1 MDNQTAEALQAF
13 TQRYCDAWQQQRA
26 SLPRSEELYGIPSP
40 CISATDGDAVFWQP
54 QPFSLPA
61 NISAVERAFDIVVQ
75 QPAHSFYTTQ
85 FAGDMQ
91 ARFAG
96 ETMTL
101 LQAWSPDDFQRMQEN
116 LIGHLVVQKRLKLSP
131 TLFIATLDSELD
143 VISVCNVSGEVLKET
158 LGTRRRTTLS
168 ASLASF
174 LNQLDPVL

>member
-1 MDNQTAEALQAF
+1 M
-13 TQRYCDAWQQQRA
+13 
-26 SLPRSEELYGIPSP
+26 
-40 CISATDGDAVFWQP
+40 
-54 QPFSLPA
+54 
-61 NISAVERAFDIVVQ
+61 VQ
-75 QPAHSFYTTQ
+75 QPAHSYYTTQ

-158 LGTRRRTTLS
+158 LGTRKVRPFLPPWRVFSTSSSRLCNPLCRSVCERSLTRPVRDRHHLS
-168 ASLASF
+168 HFSTI
-174 LNQLDPVL
+174 

>member
-75 QPAHSFYTTQ
+75 PPAHSFYTTQ

>member
-61 NISAVERAFDIVVQ
+61 NISAVERAFDIVIQ
-75 QPAHSFYTTQ
+75 QPAHSYYTTQ

-174 LNQLDPVL
+174 LNQLDPVV

>member
-13 TQRYCDAWQQQRA
+13 TQRYCDAWQQQSA

-40 CISATDGDAVFWQP
+40 CISATDVDAVFWQP

-75 QPAHSFYTTQ
+75 QPAHSYYTTQ

-174 LNQLDPVL
+174 LNQLEPVV

>member
-75 QPAHSFYTTQ
+75 QPAHSYYTTQ

-174 LNQLDPVL
+174 LNQLDPVV